1 MAFVFGPIKQLWFFI
16 WRNYKWFIIKF
27 VVILCVVAIFV
38 LFFYSMPGYLTK
50 KMLAVCFF
58 LWRNY
63 KWLVIKVILAL
74 VLVAFIVLT
83 FYSMPGRP
91 DSSAM
96 WFLMPIK
103 LLWNFVWANYKWLL
117 IKVII
122 ALIILAFLVLILY
135 SMPGYTV
142 KKMFGV

>member
-1 MAFVFGPIKQLWFFI
+1 
-16 WRNYKWFIIKF
+16 
-27 VVILCVVAIFV
+27 
-38 LFFYSMPGYLTK
+38 
-50 KMLAVCFF
+50 
-58 LWRNY
+58 
-63 KWLVIKVILAL
+63 
-74 VLVAFIVLT
+74 
-83 FYSMPGRP
+83 
-91 DSSAM
+91 M

-122 ALIILAFLVLILY
+122 ALIILAFVVLILY